1 MFKRLGRDRRGDTI
15 IEVMIAI
22 AVVSLVLVTAYVATR
37 HSLQTVQDTQEHSE
51 ALQLL
56 QSQIE
61 FIRGS
66 HTAPPQG
73 GCFYKDA
80 TASHSGGDADCTVD
94 ATGTKGGRY
103 TIEVTSRPPNSQGII
118 TYAAKATWDSL
129 VQQGEDS
136 VTLYYQQYGKS

>member
-1 MFKRLGRDRRGDTI
+1 MFKRLRRNQRGDTI

-80 TASHSGGDADCTVD
+80 TSNHSSGDADCTVD

-103 TIEVTSRPPNSQGII
+103 TIAVTSKTDSRGLI
-118 TYAAKATWDSL
+118 TYTAKATWDSL
-129 VQQGEDS
+129 VQQGEDN